1 MYAMADVRFCRFFF
15 AVVAFTVISD
25 PPSIKD

>member
-1 MYAMADVRFCRFFF
+1 MDARVDVRFCRFLF

-25 PPSIKD
+25 PPSQKD